1 MEQFHNSRASKLDQK
16 EKVKSERRW
25 RRLKLAH
32 PGRGLASNERALPD
46 GTQRGSQS
54 WRCRWAP
61 LWPRGHLRRWA
72 LGSGGFGPSSAGGG
86 AGLPPRSL
94 PGCGSLPFQGG
105 RPSSCLLQQ
114 ASPLPL
120 RAVPQ
125 PSWRCTCNVREASWP
140 PQLFGEGR
148 GGSVSAESLAQ
159 GCLLG
164 ERPSPGPER
173 LAFAAPPCPP
183 PRARFPPGGFGNRK
197 CFLRRPSPACSF
209 PRCPSVRPPPLCPR
223 SCSGRAGTGSEL
235 LGGSGR
241 SPSAAR
247 PKPSLARPPALRR
260 REPSSGTEPGQM
272 GSFGFLCLAT
282 LALREDPRRG
292 IPSAD
297 GPFVSAKVTLPRSLC
312 RRTGAVA
319 ATEWGLPRKAFSH
332 KGLVEL
338 SGAEFRIAQTE
349 RGFLFVWLA
358 FLLLKL
364 DSFNVGKE
372 LPGLWCFNFP
382 YALFCLSEGYSRA

>member
-1 MEQFHNSRASKLDQK
+1 MAPNEAPRAGAADG
-16 EKVKSERRW
+16 RRC
-25 RRLKLAH
+25 
-32 PGRGLASNERALPD
+32 GRGVTRGAPE
-46 GTQRGSQS
+46 GTCG
-54 WRCRWAP
+54 AG
-61 LWPRGHLRRWA
+61 LWGA
-72 LGSGGFGPSSAGGG
+72 AGSGQVPQAEAQRG

-114 ASPLPL
+114 ASPLRL

-148 GGSVSAESLAQ
+148 GGSVSAESLDQ

-223 SCSGRAGTGSEL
+223 SCSGRAGTESEL

-241 SPSAAR
+241 SPPAAR
-247 PKPSLARPPALRR
+247 PKPSPA
-260 REPSSGTEPGQM
+260 PTEGAKLGNGALPNGELWV
-272 GSFGFLCLAT
+272 SLAT
-282 LALREDPRRG
+282 LALREDPKRG

-297 GPFVSAKVTLPRSLC
+297 GPFVSAKVTLPRPLC
-312 RRTGAVA
+312 RWSGAVA
-319 ATEWGLPRKAFSH
+319 ATEWGRPSS
-332 KGLVEL
+332 E
-338 SGAEFRIAQTE
+338 
-349 RGFLFVWLA
+349 
-358 FLLLKL
+358 
-364 DSFNVGKE
+364 SFQPQRTCVTF
-372 LPGLWCFNFP
+372 W
-382 YALFCLSEGYSRA
+382 S